1 MMPNPDQVQSLAR
14 YHSFALEH
22 YDKFLQGAS
31 RAHLSLMTKDHA
43 RRMTMIACLLV
54 VCVENIQYHYQNAVT
69 HAQKGLH
76 LMRALSNSGVDN
88 GMKSPVPDIVEDE
101 LIHQFH
107 RMELTIM
114 TVYDARIPSV
124 HSQLKE
130 DGDMTVKNMPHT
142 FTLLSEASQ
151 YFVLIMRRTYH
162 FIANALAD
170 NSPYT
175 TFRDFSSVLNPNS
188 NLSNDFTT
196 WLRDAPDE
204 LQVEQEK
211 YAAENR
217 RWAQAF
223 EPLLC
228 FAYSNYEQQDS
239 VRLLLLKLHSVTL
252 TVRLAGHLSKTELI
266 YDNFTPEF
274 RKIVDLATSI
284 LNHPHADTIFAGG
297 AFNFDMCVVYPI
309 VTAGLFCRD
318 RRLRREAISL
328 LAKKDW
334 REAQFSSKTSAAVAI
349 FLMECEEDGVET
361 DYIPEW
367 ARARLSGVDAD
378 LESRVMTMQ
387 CIRGVGESA
396 TRIERTVYC

>member
-1 MMPNPDQVQSLAR
+1 MPLHN
-14 YHSFALEH
+14 
-22 YDKFLQGAS
+22 
-31 RAHLSLMTKDHA
+31 
-43 RRMTMIACLLV
+43 
-54 VCVENIQYHYQNAVT
+54 
-69 HAQKGLH
+69 AQKGLQV
-76 LMRALSNSGVDN
+76 MRALSNSGVDSVI
-88 GMKSPVPDIVEDE
+88 KSPVPDIVEDE

-107 RMELTIM
+107 RMELSLM
-114 TVYDARIPSV
+114 TLYDARIPSV

-130 DGDMTVKNMPHT
+130 DGDMTVRNMPHT
-142 FTLLSEASQ
+142 FTHLFVASE
-151 YFVLIMRRTYH
+151 YLILIMRRTYH

-170 NSPYT
+170 RSLYT
-175 TFRDFSSVLNPNS
+175 KFRDSFRNAVLNPNS
-188 NLSNDFTT
+188 NLSTDFTT

-223 EPLLC
+223 QPLLC
-228 FAYSNYEQQDS
+228 SANNNYNQQDS
-239 VRLLLLKLHSVTL
+239 VRLLLLKLHSITL

-266 YDNFTPEF
+266 YDNFIPEF
-274 RKIVDLATSI
+274 RKIVDLAKTI
-284 LNHPHADTIFAGG
+284 LNHPHADSVFAGG
-297 AFNFDMCVVYPI
+297 AFNFDMCVVYPV

-318 RRLRREAISL
+318 RKLRREAISL

-367 ARARLSGVDAD
+367 ARVRLSGIDAD
-378 LESRVMTMQ
+378 LESRVMKLQ
-387 CIRGVGESA
+387 CIRGVGEFA
-396 TRIERTVYC
+396 ARIERTMYC